1 MRLYQCL
8 RIFES
13 TKNLN
18 NLLTYRAYK
27 RDNVILTKKKL
38 FLFVFG
44 LVHLKVNNFCFIE
57 TIELTIFKVQII
69 MGLWGMPWR
78 QKPKKGVAS
87 LR

>member
-27 RDNVILTKKKL
+27 RDNEILTKKKL

-57 TIELTIFKVQII
+57 TIELTNLRFKL
-69 MGLWGMPWR
+69 LWVYGGCL
-78 QKPKKGVAS
+78 GVKSRRRA
-87 LR
+87 